1 MRLDKLLAGQMG
13 SRARAQDAIK
23 AGRVQ
28 VSGKTVTKSSLEVAD
43 ASLVTILPADEEFV
57 SRAGAKLKKAVDEC
71 GIDLQGQV
79 VLDIGASTGG
89 FTDVCLQQGAS
100 KVYALDVGHLQL
112 AQKLDKDPR
121 VVKMEGFNA
130 RDLKAAD
137 LSVLPD
143 FICMDVSFISARS
156 VLEPVLA
163 QLPVQHLALL
173 VKPQFECG
181 PAALNKHGVLRDD
194 RLRNRIIQDMKIWL
208 LQYFSHVRIVDDVL
222 AGRSGNRE
230 AMLYAWER
238 RKP

>member
-1 MRLDKLLAGQMG
+1 MRLDKLLAEQLG

-28 VSGKTVTKSSLEVAD
+28 VKNRTVTKASLDVAD
-43 ASLVTILPADEEFV
+43 PEEVTVLPAAQDFV

-71 GIDLQGQV
+71 GIRLENQV

-89 FTDVCLQQGAS
+89 FTDVCLQEGAR

-112 AQKLDKDPR
+112 AERLDHDPR

-130 RDLKAAD
+130 KNLKASD
-137 LSVLPD
+137 LAETPD
-143 FICMDVSFISARS
+143 FLCMDVSFISAVS
-156 VLEPVLA
+156 VLDPVLR
-163 QLPVQHLALL
+163 QLPVRYLAVL

-194 RLRNRIIQDMKIWL
+194 RIRSRIIQDMKSWL
-208 LQYFSHVRIVDDVL
+208 LQHFANVRIVDDIL
-222 AGRSGNRE
+222 PGRSGNRE